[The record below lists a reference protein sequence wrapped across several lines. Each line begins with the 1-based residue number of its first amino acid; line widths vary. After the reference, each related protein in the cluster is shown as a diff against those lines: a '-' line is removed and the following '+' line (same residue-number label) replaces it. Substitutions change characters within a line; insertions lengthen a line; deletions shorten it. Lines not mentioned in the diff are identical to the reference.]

1 MVSRRQLE
9 TVALVAVVVAAGVGV
24 FLVDRGP
31 ASGTA
36 FASGSSVVAGSS
48 ERLTAPPAP
57 ERIRALHG
65 RNVTGAN
72 ATVGVVVVTHINTA
86 HPTLAPRV
94 ADVRSFGRAPAGQ
107 EPGGHGTAVAL
118 TVASVAPE
126 ADLLVAT
133 ADSPRTASRAIAW
146 LAAQDVDVLLIPA
159 TELGA
164 PGDGTGTLASAAER
178 AADRRALVVAP
189 TGNLAR
195 SHWGGRLHPTRR
207 GLHSFGG
214 AVRLPLYP
222 PAGAGTRA
230 GGRIQARLRWN
241 ASAYPRDLDLELYR
255 SGPTGVSR
263 VATSERTRTGSVRIE
278 RLDAWARPGDLFLAV
293 RLPNRT
299 VRRFDP
305 LPARIEIT
313 TRRHRLVDA
322 TAAGSVASPATAA
335 PVLAV
340 GAAAPDG
347 PGVAPY
353 SSRGP
358 TADDRRGVDL
368 VATPTVWSGSRE
380 GTSASA
386 AYAAGVAA
394 LASGEAGDGETD
406 PTSERIAAALCDTAR
421 DLPPAGPDPRT
432 GYGRLDATAAL
443 TATDAADAPPDDPP
457 TDDTATDDSDRERT
471 SDTPAHE
478 RC

>member
-1 MVSRRQLE
+1 MVNRRQLE
-9 TVALVAVVVAAGVGV
+9 TVALVAVVVAAGSAV

-31 ASGTA
+31 APGTA
-36 FASGSSVVAGSS
+36 FTSRSSVVDGSS
-48 ERLTAPPAP
+48 EQLAAPPTP

-65 RNVTGAN
+65 RNATGTN

-86 HPTLAPRV
+86 HPTLAPRMT
-94 ADVRSFGRAPAGQ
+94 DVRSFGRAPTGQ
-107 EPGGHGTAVAL
+107 EAGGHGTAVAL
-118 TVASVAPE
+118 TVATVAPD
-126 ADLLVAT
+126 ADMLVAT
-133 ADSPRTASRAIAW
+133 ADSPGAARRAIAW

-178 AADRRALVVAP
+178 AADRGALVVAP

-195 SHWGGRLHPTRR
+195 SHWEGRLHPTRR
-207 GLHSFGG
+207 SLHSFGET
-214 AVRLPLYP
+214 VRLPLYP

-230 GGRIQARLRWN
+230 GGRVQARLRWN

-263 VATSERTRTGSVRIE
+263 VATSERSRTGSVRIE
-278 RLDAWARPGDLFLAV
+278 RLDAWAHPGDLFLAV

-313 TRRHRLVDA
+313 TRRHRLADA

-347 PGVAPY
+347 SGVAPY

-358 TADDRRGVDL
+358 TADGRRGVDL
-368 VATPTVWSGSRE
+368 VTTPTVWSGSRQ
-380 GTSASA
+380 GTSAAA

-394 LASGEAGDGETD
+394 LASGEAGDGEAD
-406 PTSERIAAALCDTAR
+406 PTSAQIAAALCDTATG
-421 DLPPAGPDPRT
+421 LPPAGPDPRT
-432 GYGRLDATAAL
+432 GHGRLDATAAL
-443 TATDAADAPPDDPP
+443 TAIDAADAP
-457 TDDTATDDSDRERT
+457 TDDSDRERT
-471 SDTPAHE
+471 SDTPAYE